1 MLTLS
6 RAFAIWM
13 RTTWTVGL
21 IANMLLWSCNFG
33 QSTCWWREMYLP
45 WRVSLVFLKS
55 QITHVIEPREI
66 LVVFQPDVIH
76 TNTHTHLPRVG
87 LSPQAAWND
96 TTVAQTGR
104 SLFYYWMIIELCSS
118 FSLNFW
124 NIGFYPTWLFTEG
137 MEKFIRQMQ
146 LIVLKLK
153 WLSCVF
159 FPLNQPFA
167 YVYTVFLF
175 LALLSC
181 PFHCTFSSHTHA
193 HTATFLFGSLWF
205 PYK

>member
-153 WLSCVF
+153 WLSCGL
-159 FPLNQPFA
+159 PSEPAICIRLHCISI
-167 YVYTVFLF
+167 
-175 LALLSC
+175 SC
-181 PFHCTFSSHTHA
+181 S
-193 HTATFLFGSLWF
+193 TFLSLSLYFFLTHTCTHSHF
-205 PYK
+205 PVWISLVSI